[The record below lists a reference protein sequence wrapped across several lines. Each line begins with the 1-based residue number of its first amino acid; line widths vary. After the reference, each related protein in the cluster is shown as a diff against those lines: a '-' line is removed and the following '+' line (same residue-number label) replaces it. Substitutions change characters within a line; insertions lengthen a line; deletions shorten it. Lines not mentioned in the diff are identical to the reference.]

1 MDKRYGRKSLQS
13 STPETGPA
21 SAAGRPVSA
30 DDAAELLAQAL
41 ESLITVWGRAQE
53 AFGTTVSPTQLRALT
68 IISRSDGVPLHALA
82 QEMGT
87 VPSVA
92 SRLCDRLESAGLV
105 HRELD
110 SGNRRK
116 ITLRLTAEGDGL
128 MGAIRDRRADDLAVT
143 LAAMSAA
150 DREALVTGMLAFQH
164 AAGHEH
170 AHEPAEDG
178 RHPRR
183 GAGSRSTPSSQRSA

>member
-1 MDKRYGRKSLQS
+1 MDKRYGPKSLQS

-21 SAAGRPVSA
+21 SAVGRPVSA

-128 MGAIRDRRADDLAVT
+128 MGAIRDRRSEDLAVT
-143 LAAMSAA
+143 LATMSAVE
-150 DREALVTGMLAFQH
+150 REALVTGMLAFQH

-170 AHEPAEDG
+170 AEDD
-178 RHPRR
+178 RSPRR
-183 GAGSRSTPSSQRSA
+183 GSGSRSTSSSQRSA